1 MDVPGVT
8 SEQAQT
14 NQGTTKE
21 LEEDHNDLLSLTFAI
36 NLWGDETRGQ
46 QVTLWKGNDIR
57 SQTEFCVPSKDTTIE
72 GTDIKTILNRLN
84 GTNAL
89 PSKSEIQV
97 FDAYRK
103 TCRDKA
109 AIVNSECEELQ
120 SEILG
125 LCEKLAKL
133 GCKRKQYLDQA
144 AFYSSFHAPIRRL
157 PPELL
162 AEIFA
167 YTLPDNRIPDHR
179 LSPMLL
185 CQVSTS
191 WRQVA
196 LTHPELWDGIQSP
209 LAVPRLESAISPP
222 EAFAKVMEMW
232 FARSHSR
239 LISLSLC
246 FRQWRLLHTQ
256 SFAPCIA
263 NTILRYTH
271 RFKDLAVAVVTREE
285 FDSLI
290 SIPHDQFKAL
300 ETLSLCI
307 QHPSE
312 YDWPAENP
320 IKVFQSSPLRKV
332 SLDINPPELSSRILL
347 PWGQLTHLDI
357 LDSHRML
364 SITDWRGV
372 MQRCTSLTEASFSVE
387 GPAEEGVDPGIQLGT
402 TTNFDHLRSLLL
414 VVYAP
419 GDLGSLFRGFYVPT
433 LEHLHLFTSFA
444 FHWEPLP
451 LGCPINTST
460 LRTLTLSGITIPSE
474 SLFAVLRSA
483 DRLEI
488 LKLSLEE
495 QSNVLPGQTNIM
507 FLLVEALTITS
518 DVLIDDPILL
528 PHLQTLLTFHA
539 NLEHSPSPALYASM
553 IKSRTTYPSLDS
565 MDAPKVDVQEL
576 KLVLCFK
583 SHTVD
588 VHELTPNIL
597 RAFDPPEFAQRVLEI
612 KVVPRGERF

>member
-1 MDVPGVT
+1 M
-8 SEQAQT
+8 
-14 NQGTTKE
+14 
-21 LEEDHNDLLSLTFAI
+21 
-36 NLWGDETRGQ
+36 
-46 QVTLWKGNDIR
+46 
-57 SQTEFCVPSKDTTIE
+57 
-72 GTDIKTILNRLN
+72 
-84 GTNAL
+84 
-89 PSKSEIQV
+89 
-97 FDAYRK
+97 
-103 TCRDKA
+103 
-109 AIVNSECEELQ
+109 NSECEELQ

-167 YTLPDNRIPDHR
+167 YSLPDNRIPDHR

-185 CQVSTS
+185 CQVSTT

-209 LAVPRLESAISPP
+209 FALLRPECAIPPP
-222 EAFAKVMEMW
+222 EAFAKVMETW
-232 FARSHSR
+232 FTRSHSR

-246 FRQWRLLHTQ
+246 FRQWLVLNKQ

-263 NTILRYTH
+263 NTILRYAH
-271 RFKDLAVAVVTREE
+271 RFKDLAMAVVTREE
-285 FDSLI
+285 FDSLV

-307 QHPSE
+307 QHPSD
-312 YDWPAENP
+312 DWTAENP

-357 LDSHRML
+357 LDSHQML
-364 SITDWRGV
+364 SITDWRNV
-372 MQRCTSLTEASFSVE
+372 MQRCTSLTEASFSIE
-387 GPAEEGVDPGIQLGT
+387 GGVDPEIQLGT

-414 VVYAP
+414 VVYFP
-419 GDLGSLFRGFYVPT
+419 GDLGSLFRGFHVPT
-433 LEHLHLFTSFA
+433 LEHLHLFTGFG
-444 FHWEPLP
+444 FHWERLP
-451 LGCPINTST
+451 LDYPINTST

-483 DRLEI
+483 DRLEN
-488 LKLSLEE
+488 LKLNLEE
-495 QSNVLPGQTNIM
+495 QSNLLPGQTSIL
-507 FLLVEALTITS
+507 FLLVEALTITPV
-518 DVLIDDPILL
+518 VLIDDAILL
-528 PHLQTLLTFHA
+528 PHLQTLMTFHA
-539 NLEHSPSPALYASM
+539 NSEHSPSPEQYASM
-553 IKSRTTYPSLDS
+553 VKSRTTYPSLDTQ
-565 MDAPKVDVQEL
+565 DAPAVDVQEL
-576 KLVLCFK
+576 KLILCFK

-588 VHELTPNIL
+588 VDELAPNIL
-597 RAFDPPEFAQRVLEI
+597 RAFDPPEFAQRLLEI

>member
-1 MDVPGVT
+1 
-8 SEQAQT
+8 
-14 NQGTTKE
+14 
-21 LEEDHNDLLSLTFAI
+21 
-36 NLWGDETRGQ
+36 
-46 QVTLWKGNDIR
+46 
-57 SQTEFCVPSKDTTIE
+57 
-72 GTDIKTILNRLN
+72 LN
-84 GTNAL
+84 GTSAL

-97 FDAYRK
+97 FDTYRK
-103 TCRDKA
+103 ICRAKA

-125 LCEKLAKL
+125 LCEKLATL

-162 AEIFA
+162 AEIFT
-167 YTLPDNRIPDHR
+167 YTLPDNRIPDHK

-185 CQVSTS
+185 CQVSTT

-196 LTHPELWDGIQSP
+196 LSHPELWDGIQSP
-209 LAVPRLESAISPP
+209 LTLPLPECAIPPP
-222 EAFAKVMEMW
+222 EVFAKVMETW
-232 FARSHSR
+232 FTRSHSR

-246 FRQWRLLHTQ
+246 FRQWRVLKKQ
-256 SFAPCIA
+256 SFAPCIV
-263 NTILRYTH
+263 NTILRYAH
-271 RFKDLAVAVVTREE
+271 RFKDLAMAVVTREE

-307 QHPSE
+307 QHPSD
-312 YDWPAENP
+312 DWTAENP

-332 SLDINPPELSSRILL
+332 SLDINAPELSSCILL

-357 LDSHRML
+357 LDSHQML
-364 SITDWRGV
+364 SITDWRDV
-372 MQRCTSLTEASFSVE
+372 MQRCTSLIEASFSVE
-387 GPAEEGVDPGIQLGT
+387 GGADPGIQLRT
-402 TTNFDHLRSLLL
+402 ITNFDHLRSLLL

-419 GDLGSLFRGFYVPT
+419 GDLGSLFRGFHVPT
-433 LEHLHLFTSFA
+433 LEHLHLFTSYA
-444 FHWEPLP
+444 FRWEPLP

-483 DRLEI
+483 NRLEI

-495 QSNVLPGQTNIM
+495 QRNVLPGQTSIM
-507 FLLVEALTITS
+507 FLLVEALTITP
-518 DVLIDDPILL
+518 DVSIADAILL
-528 PHLQTLLTFHA
+528 PHLQTLLTFHTD
-539 NLEHSPSPALYASM
+539 LERSPSPELYASM
-553 IKSRTTYPSLDS
+553 VKSRTSYPGLHSRR
-565 MDAPKVDVQEL
+565 APTVDVQEM

-588 VHELTPNIL
+588 VHQLTPSIL
-597 RAFDPPEFAQRVLEI
+597 WAFDPPEFAERVLEI
-612 KVVPRGERF
+612 KVIPRGERF

>member
-1 MDVPGVT
+1 M
-8 SEQAQT
+8 E
-14 NQGTTKE
+14 
-21 LEEDHNDLLSLTFAI
+21 
-36 NLWGDETRGQ
+36 
-46 QVTLWKGNDIR
+46 
-57 SQTEFCVPSKDTTIE
+57 
-72 GTDIKTILNRLN
+72 
-84 GTNAL
+84 
-89 PSKSEIQV
+89 
-97 FDAYRK
+97 
-103 TCRDKA
+103 
-109 AIVNSECEELQ
+109 SECEELQ
-120 SEILG
+120 SEILM

-144 AFYSSFHAPIRRL
+144 AFYSSFHAPIRHL

-162 AEIFA
+162 AEIFV

-185 CQVSTS
+185 CQVSSS

-209 LAVPRLESAISPP
+209 LALPGPESANAPP
-222 EAFAKVMEMW
+222 EAFAKIMEIW

-246 FRQWRLLHTQ
+246 FRQWRILKTQ

-263 NTILRYTH
+263 NTILRYIH
-271 RFKDLAVAVVTREE
+271 RFKDLAMAVVTREE
-285 FDSLI
+285 FESFV

-307 QHPSE
+307 QHPSD
-312 YDWPAENP
+312 DWTVENP
-320 IKVFQSSPLRKV
+320 IKVFESSPLRKV
-332 SLDINPPELSSRILL
+332 SLDINPPELSLRILL

-364 SITDWRGV
+364 SITDWRDV
-372 MQRCTSLTEASFSVE
+372 MQRCTSLIEASFSVE

-402 TTNFDHLRSLLL
+402 TTSFDYLRSLLL

-419 GDLGSLFRGFYVPT
+419 GDLGSLFRGFHVPT

-483 DRLEI
+483 DRLEY

-495 QSNVLPGQTNIM
+495 QSNVLPGQTSIM
-507 FLLVEALTITS
+507 FLLVEALIITP
-518 DVLIDDPILL
+518 DVSINDAILL

-539 NLEHSPSPALYASM
+539 NSEHSPSPELYASM

-565 MDAPKVDVQEL
+565 KDAPAVDVQEL

-583 SHTVD
+583 SDTAD
-588 VHELTPNIL
+588 VHLLTPSIL
-597 RAFDPPEFAQRVLEI
+597 RSFDPPEFAQRVLEI